1 MKLPARAL
9 AQEPPQVE
17 PPPVIGPSRQRLSGL
32 QRRFLAI
39 VLAGAVGFAVIA
51 GAGVYLVGHARSVEI
66 GREEIRALLNAV
78 GKTAAIGAYAGDQVL
93 IQEILHGI
101 ADNPLIARAE
111 VAGLG
116 GELLG
121 EAGAAPGR
129 VDATMLVEYPLAS
142 PFDADEQ
149 VGILRATIERSRLE
163 ADARRVASLLASVM
177 AGQTALVAML
187 LYLAASLLVS
197 RPIARLAST
206 LRQMKPGNFEP
217 LVTPQRHRHDE
228 IGTLIASANGLLAGN
243 AEALSRER
251 ALRAAIEEM
260 EAQYR
265 QIFDA
270 SSAGIFVLD
279 GDGRLINGNPT
290 VMRMIGRPVEEIRNL
305 RREAFIETV
314 FARPERVRELI
325 DDAARR
331 RETVSAD
338 LEVLHLDRLPRWAHC
353 LISVQ
358 GRQAQRRLIEGV
370 MYDVTERMRQ
380 EAEIRHRAEHDALT
394 GLINRASVESA
405 LDRLIDA
412 ASIEHTLI
420 SVLYLDLDGFKR
432 VNDDLGH
439 EAGDRILV
447 EVAQRLRQATSS
459 GQAMSAGQALV
470 ARVGGDEFLLVL
482 PGLGPDSPLL
492 ALVAERIVRDLQQP
506 IRIDA
511 GSEARIG
518 ASLGIACFPRHGT
531 DRRHLVHA
539 ADAVMYE
546 VKRNGRNSFAMAPGE
561 PAAS

>member
-9 AQEPPQVE
+9 AQETPEVESPLVE
-17 PPPVIGPSRQRLSGL
+17 PPPVIGPSRRRLSGL

-39 VLAGAVGFAVIA
+39 VLAGAAGFAVIA
-51 GAGVYLVGHARSVEI
+51 GAAVYLVGHARSVEV

-78 GKTAAIGAYAGDQVL
+78 GKTAAIGAYAGDRVL

-101 ADNPLIARAE
+101 ADHPLIARAE
-111 VAGLG
+111 VTNFS

-121 EAGAAPGR
+121 EAGTPGGNA
-129 VDATMLVEYPLAS
+129 DASMLVNYPLAS
-142 PFDADEQ
+142 PFDAYEQ

-197 RPIARLAST
+197 RPIARLARM

-217 LVTPQRHRHDE
+217 LATPERHRHDE
-228 IGTLIASANGLLAGN
+228 IGTLIASANTLLAGN
-243 AEALSRER
+243 AEALNRER

-290 VMRMIGRPVEEIRNL
+290 VMRMIGRPVEEIRSL
-305 RREAFIETV
+305 RRDAFIETV

-338 LEVLHLDRLPRWAHC
+338 LEVLHSDRLPRWAHC

-358 GRQAQRRLIEGV
+358 GPQAQRRLIEGV

-380 EAEIRHRAEHDALT
+380 EAEVRHRAEHDALT

-405 LDRLIDA
+405 LDSLIDA

-432 VNDDLGH
+432 VNDGLGH

-447 EVAQRLRQATSS
+447 EVARRLRQATSS
-459 GQAMSAGQALV
+459 GPALV
-470 ARVGGDEFLLVL
+470 ARVGGDEFILVL
-482 PGLGPDSPLL
+482 PGLGPDAPLL
-492 ALVAERIVRDLQQP
+492 GLVAERIIRDLQHP
-506 IRIDA
+506 IPIA
-511 GSEARIG
+511 EGSEARIG